1 MAPLLLS
8 HERLRYVTS
17 RKHSI
22 QWLGKADRSPEN
34 GASDGGSMAPLS
46 DLADLA
52 DLSERRLKGILI
64 ACAECHTAPHT
75 KPEKPEGYQ

>member
-1 MAPLLLS
+1 
-8 HERLRYVTS
+8 
-17 RKHSI
+17 
-22 QWLGKADRSPEN
+22 
-34 GASDGGSMAPLS
+34 MAPLS